1 MITMSGIF
9 PDIDLRIRPMLEG
22 CFTALYAL
30 LTNLRR
36 ALKDKARSSL
46 SYGTGIVQA
55 FPRLVDERPS

>member
-22 CFTALYAL
+22 CFTDLYAL

-36 ALKDKARSSL
+36 ALKDKDKVVFVIRNMHR
-46 SYGTGIVQA
+46 TGI
-55 FPRLVDERPS
+55 PNTSR